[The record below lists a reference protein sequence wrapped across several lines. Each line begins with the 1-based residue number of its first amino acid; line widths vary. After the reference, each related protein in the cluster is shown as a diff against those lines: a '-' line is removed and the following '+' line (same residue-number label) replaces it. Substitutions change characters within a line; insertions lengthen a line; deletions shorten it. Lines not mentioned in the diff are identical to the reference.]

1 MHQMPGAH
9 RPRPAR
15 WIYSSKIGRAVL
27 ALSVV
32 ATGLGGALYLT
43 NNKPEASA
51 ASTLVWSD
59 EFNGAAG
66 TRPDGSKWVQET
78 GGSGWGNNEL
88 QYYTNSAANSA
99 LDGAGNMVITARREN
114 PAGYQCHYG
123 SCQYTSARLMTNG
136 KFTQT
141 YGRFEARLKLP
152 KGQGIWPAF
161 WMLGADINSVGWPN
175 SGEIDIMENVGKEP
189 NTVYGTI
196 HGPGYSGG
204 AGPSGSKVNNAPLGD
219 AFHTYTVDWSPNL
232 IVWYL
237 DGVEYTRKTPANIGG
252 NRWVFDKPFF
262 MIMNLAV
269 GGNWPGNPDGS
280 TQFPQ
285 SLVADYVR
293 VYTLDGGTTPP
304 PATGG
309 VSLKGNGSG
318 RCIDVP
324 GSQSQDGLPLQIW
337 DCLNNPAQKWTFNAN
352 GSLTALGKC
361 MDVAGGNPASGT
373 NIQLANCNGSAWQH
387 FVLSGAGDLVNVA
400 ANKCVDVRGNGTAA
414 GSKLQLWD
422 CAGTPNQK
430 WVKA

>member
-1 MHQMPGAH
+1 MHRIPGAH
-9 RPRPAR
+9 RPHRAR
-15 WIYSSKIGRAVL
+15 WFIGSKIGRAML

-43 NNKPEASA
+43 NSEPEASA

-78 GGSGWGNNEL
+78 GGHGWGNNEL
-88 QYYTNSAANSA
+88 QYYTNSASNSA
-99 LDGAGNMVITARREN
+99 LDGNGNMVITARREN

-161 WMLGADINSVGWPN
+161 WMLGADIGSVGWPN

-204 AGPSGSKVNNAPLGD
+204 GGLTGSKVHSAPLGD

-237 DGVEYTRKTPANIGG
+237 DGVEYTRKTPANLNG

-293 VYTLDGGTTPP
+293 VYSYDGGTTPP

-309 VSLKGNGSG
+309 VSLKGVQSG

-324 GSQSQDGLPLQIW
+324 NGASQDGLPLQIW
-337 DCLNNPAQKWTFNAN
+337 DCNNTAAQKWTFNGN
-352 GSLTALGKC
+352 GSLTAVGKC
-361 MDVAGGNPASGT
+361 MDVAGGNPANGT
-373 NIQLANCNGSAWQH
+373 NIQLANCNGSGWQQ
-387 FVLSGAGDLVNVA
+387 FTLSGAGDLVNIA
-400 ANKCVDVRGNGTAA
+400 ANKCVDVRGNATGG

-430 WVKA
+430 WNRA

>member
-1 MHQMPGAH
+1 M
-9 RPRPAR
+9 
-15 WIYSSKIGRAVL
+15 L
-27 ALSVV
+27 ALSVI
-32 ATGLGGALYLT
+32 ATGLGSALYLT
-43 NNKPEASA
+43 NNETEASA

-66 TRPDGSKWVQET
+66 TRPDGNKWVQET
-78 GGSGWGNNEL
+78 GGHGWGNNEL
-88 QYYTNSAANSA
+88 QYYTNSASNSA
-99 LDGAGNMVITARREN
+99 LDGNGNMVITARREN

-161 WMLGADINSVGWPN
+161 WMLGADIGSVGWPN

-219 AFHTYTVDWSPNL
+219 AFHTYAVDWSPNL

-237 DGVEYTRKTPANIGG
+237 DGVEFTRKTPANIGG

-293 VYTLDGGTTPP
+293 VYSLDGGTTPP
-304 PATGG
+304 PPTGSG
-309 VSLKGNGSG
+309 TALKGNGSG

-337 DCLNNPAQKWTFNAN
+337 DCLNNDAQRWTFNGN

-361 MDVAGGNPASGT
+361 MDVAGGNPANGT
-373 NIQLANCNGSAWQH
+373 NIQLANCNGSGWQN